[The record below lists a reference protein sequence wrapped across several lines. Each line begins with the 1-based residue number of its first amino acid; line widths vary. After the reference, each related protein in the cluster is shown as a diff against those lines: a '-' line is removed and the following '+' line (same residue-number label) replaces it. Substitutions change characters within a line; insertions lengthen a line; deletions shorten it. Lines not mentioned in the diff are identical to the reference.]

1 MNNKKVLITGAH
13 GQLGLALQKH
23 FTDAEC
29 VDLDTFN
36 ISDPKA
42 YEGRN
47 WADYGLILNAA
58 AYTNVDGAETPEG
71 RVISWQ
77 ANARAI
83 GLLSKVCITNNI
95 TLVHISSDYV
105 FDGTKA
111 PHSEDEPFSP
121 LGVYAQT
128 KAAGDIAASLSPK
141 HYLVR
146 TSAVVGKGKNF
157 VKTMRELA
165 LKGIKPN
172 VVNDQIG
179 RLTFA
184 EDLAA
189 GIYHL
194 VSTNKPFG
202 TYNLTNDGESVS
214 WADIAKIVYE
224 HAGASSNDVTG
235 ISTAEYYGSKEGISP
250 RPLKSELNLAKIKA
264 TGFAPRNWQTA
275 LNAYLTELVNE

>member
-1 MNNKKVLITGAH
+1 MNKKVLITGAH
-13 GQLGLALQKH
+13 GQLGLALQK
-23 FTDAEC
+23 FYPDAEC

-42 YEGRN
+42 YDSRN
-47 WADYGLILNAA
+47 WADYGLLLNAA
-58 AYTNVDGAETPEG
+58 AYTNVDGAETAEG
-71 RVISWQ
+71 RLISWQ
-77 ANARAI
+77 ANATAVM
-83 GLLSKVCITNNI
+83 LLSKVCIANDI
-95 TLVHISSDYV
+95 TLVHVSSDYV

-111 PHSEDEPFSP
+111 PHVEDESFSP

-128 KAAGDIAASLSPK
+128 KAAGDIAASLCPK
-141 HYLVR
+141 HYITR
-146 TSAVVGKGKNF
+146 TSWVVGKGKNF

-165 LKGIKPN
+165 QKGVKPN

-194 VSTNKPFG
+194 VSTSQPFG

-224 HAGASSNDVTG
+224 HAGASPNNVTG

-250 RPLKSELNLAKIKA
+250 RPLKSELDLTKIKA
-264 TGFAPRNWQTA
+264 TGFAPRDWQTA
-275 LNAYLTELVNE
+275 LSEYLKELSKD